1 MRGIAILAATAA
13 LLALAGCNRAGTSG
27 NSSAN
32 AAGNSAAAKPAGADA
47 NQAAAQSAD
56 AGKLN
61 EGGGAI
67 PATSTG
73 PVQLDRAY
81 MLGRWTDDG
90 DCSKAVQFNQ
100 DGRYVNADGTPGL
113 WNLDGSRLTLTGD
126 ATITFRLSPIDQN
139 TITVIHDD
147 GSLGRSTRC

>member
-1 MRGIAILAATAA
+1 MKGIAILAAAA
-13 LLALAGCNRAGTSG
+13 AMLSLAGCNRMGG
-27 NSSAN
+27 NANATAN
-32 AAGNSAAAKPAGADA
+32 AAGNSSASKPAGAVG
-47 NQAAAQSAD
+47 NQTAPQTAD

-67 PATSTG
+67 PATSSG
-73 PVQLDRAY
+73 AAQLDRAY
-81 MLGRWTDDG
+81 MLGRWTDDS

-100 DGRYVNADGTPGL
+100 DGGYVNADGTPGL
-113 WNLDGSRLTLTGD
+113 WNLDGNRLTLTGEN
-126 ATITFRLSPIDQN
+126 TITFRLSPIDQN